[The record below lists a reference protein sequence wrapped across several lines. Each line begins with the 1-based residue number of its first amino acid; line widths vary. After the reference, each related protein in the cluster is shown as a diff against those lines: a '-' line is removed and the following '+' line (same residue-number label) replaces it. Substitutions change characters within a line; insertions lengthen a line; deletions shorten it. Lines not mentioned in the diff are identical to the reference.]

1 MVLSFLHLGAA
12 LLGFCMSFLAL
23 NAWIPFN
30 ASFDYVVVGGGTA
43 GITIGARLAQHGSR
57 VAIVEAGGFYELQ
70 HPVAKVPGAAIL
82 GIGSNPKTA
91 SPIDWRFVVRG
102 APGTDYRDIH
112 YPRGKC
118 LGGSPPQE
126 AMMKWAQL
134 VDDPS
139 YTLENSF
146 PFFKQ
151 TIEFTPPGPR
161 NGVAMPSYNESSFS
175 PSGGPLHLSYPKYP
189 MPFSSWAQQAFTEA
203 GIHEAKDFSSGSLIG
218 HQFCPMTIRP
228 RDQTRSTS
236 ESAFIGAFLYM
247 ENLTVYQK
255 TMATRIL
262 FDNDNRAV
270 GVRVKQKWSY
280 TLTATKEVILSAGAF
295 QSPQLLMVSGVGPA
309 EILQKN
315 GIKLIA
321 NRSGVGQNM
330 WDHIFF
336 GPSYPV
342 TINTFT
348 KLAQRT
354 DHLFTQ
360 ILNWFLWKKGILSNP
375 STDYL
380 AFEKIPPQYR
390 LNLTAQEE
398 EDLSW
403 FPSDW
408 PELEYL
414 VASAY
419 VGNFSNPFWQQPI
432 TGQYASIVASI
443 VAPTSRGNVSIR
455 SANMADP
462 PIINPN
468 WLGTGTDRKMAIIAY
483 KRIRKFFNTKALAP
497 VLAGPEYF
505 PGTWVQSDDEIL
517 SVIKQTMMTIYH
529 ASCTCKMGVENDSM
543 AVVDSH
549 ARAFGVSGLRVV
561 DASAFPIL
569 PPGHP
574 QSTVYMLAEKIA
586 ADIISS

>member
-1 MVLSFLHLGAA
+1 MIHSFLHLGAA
-12 LLGFCMSFLAL
+12 LLGICMSFLAL
-23 NAWIPFN
+23 NSWVPFN
-30 ASFDYVVVGGGTA
+30 STFDYVVVGGGTA

-70 HPVAKVPGAAIL
+70 HPVAKVPGAAII

-91 SPIDWRFVVRG
+91 SPIDWRFVVSG
-102 APGTDYRDIH
+102 ASGTDYRDIH

-118 LGGSPPQE
+118 LGGSPSQE
-126 AMMKWAQL
+126 AMMKWAEL

-151 TIEFTPPGPR
+151 TIQFTPPGPQDR
-161 NGVAMPSYNESSFS
+161 VIMTFYNESSFS
-175 PSGGPLHLSYPKYP
+175 PTGGPLHLSYPKYA
-189 MPFSSWAQQAFTEA
+189 MQFSSWAQQAFKEA
-203 GIHEAKDFSSGSLIG
+203 GIPEVVDFNSGSLIG

-236 ESAFIGAFLYM
+236 ESAFIGAFPYM
-247 ENLTVYQK
+247 QNLTVYQK

-262 FDNDNRAV
+262 FDEENRAV
-270 GVRVKQKWSY
+270 GVTVKHKWSY

-309 EILQKN
+309 EILQKH

-342 TINTFT
+342 TINTYT
-348 KLAQRT
+348 KLAQST
-354 DHLFTQ
+354 NHLVTQ
-360 ILNWFLWKKGILSNP
+360 IWNWFVCKKGMLSNP

-380 AFEKIPPQYR
+380 AFEKIPSQYR
-390 LNLTAQEE
+390 STFTAQEE
-398 EDLSW
+398 QDLSW
-403 FPSDW
+403 FPPDW
-408 PELEYL
+408 PETEYL

-468 WLGTGTDRKMAIIAY
+468 WLGTETDRKMAIAAY
-483 KRIRKFFNTKALAP
+483 KRIREFFDTKALVS

-505 PGTWVQSDDEIL
+505 PGRSIQSDDEIL
-517 SVIKQTMMTIYH
+517 FVIKQTMMTIYH
-529 ASCTCKMGVENDSM
+529 ASCTCKMGIENDSM

-549 ARAFGVSGLRVV
+549 ARVFGVSRLRVV